1 MLLIIGNTMR
11 YHYISSRIAIIK
23 KNDSLR
29 VGENAKKLELSYH
42 AVGKKAAQSPLRKPV
57 LQFLQKINIHKPQD
71 TSNFLLKYLSKTNFE
86 IYLHKDLML
95 LKDKR
100 MFLTASFLIAKN
112 WNPFKSPKITKVV
125 FSYNRIKLNNK
136 RELLI

>member
-1 MLLIIGNTMR
+1 MR

-23 KNDSLR
+23 KNVSLR

-42 AVGKKAAQSPLRKPV
+42 AVGKKEAQSPLRKPV
-57 LQFLQKINIHKPQD
+57 LQLLQKINIHKPQD
-71 TSNFLLKYLSKTNFE
+71 TSNFTHRYLSKTNFE

-112 WNPFKSPKITKVV
+112 WNHSKPQRSQKVV

-136 RELLI
+136 KELLI